1 MAFLREALSSI
12 DLGGAEIIDYHPG
25 RKIAAVITGGSNLS
39 LVSYAKGFDQPE
51 LLRELELEG
60 DAQSVAIND
69 QGLIAVALSVNDNN
83 DGRIA
88 FYQLNNKNKAVKK
101 GSVAVGNLPDS
112 ISFSPDGSVLVSAN
126 EGEPSK
132 FYGTEDG
139 VDPEG
144 SISVIRIRDGKPG
157 ASKVTT
163 LGFGAYST
171 EALRGLGIR
180 ISGENPT
187 PRLDIEPEYVS
198 ISPNGRKAYITLQE
212 NNGIAQ
218 VDLKRSK
225 IDSIF
230 SQGEKSWSG
239 IAIDSTDDDG
249 VYAPGVKTLFGLRMA
264 DGIKTF
270 QHKGKTYLITADEGD
285 SRVRPDDVNFEAIL
299 GDGTTYSFGDNL
311 TDGVLATLE
320 DELTGASIYV
330 YGSADVGNRG
340 DFEAD
345 QGDELFITLKY
356 GAVSDDGFY
365 SDEKRAGKL
374 TEGDPTLLSEG
385 RIKTV
390 SDSNDPVTGIRS
402 FGGRSFT
409 IFDSKGSVVYDSGNL
424 LDQITNAAGFYDDG
438 RSDDKSI
445 EPEGVAVATIKNR
458 RFAFIGLERPFN
470 QNDPNELGTFIPVF
484 EITQPS
490 APTYLGAF
498 SGAGSLS
505 PEGLSWVGDGK
516 RGGYLLVANEVSGTL
531 DSFRFNLGMA

>member
-1 MAFLREALSSI
+1 MAFLREAQSSI
-12 DLGGAEIIDYHPG
+12 DLGGAEILDYHPG

-88 FYQLNNKNKAVKK
+88 FYQLNNKNKAVAK

-163 LGFGAYST
+163 LGFGEYST

-218 VDLKRSK
+218 VDLKRRK

-249 VYAPGVKTLFGLRMA
+249 VYAPGDKTLFGLRMA
-264 DGIKTF
+264 DGIETF
-270 QHKGKTYLITADEGD
+270 QHKGKTYLITANEGD
-285 SRVRPDDVNFEAIL
+285 GRVRPDDVNFEAIL

-340 DFEAD
+340 NFEAD

-356 GAVSDDGFY
+356 GAVSDDDFY

-470 QNDPNELGTFIPVF
+470 QNDPDELGTFIPVF

-531 DSFRFNLGMA
+531 DSFRFSLGMA

>member
-1 MAFLREALSSI
+1 MAFLREAQSTI
-12 DLGGAEIIDYHPG
+12 ELGGAEIVDYHPV

-88 FYQLNNKNKAVKK
+88 FYQLNGNNKAVAK

-144 SISVIRIRDGKPG
+144 SISVIRIRDSKPG

-163 LGFGAYST
+163 LGFGDYST

-218 VDLKRSK
+218 VDLKRRK

-239 IAIDSTDDDG
+239 IAIDSTDRDG

-264 DGIKTF
+264 DGIETF
-270 QHKGKTYLITADEGD
+270 QHKGKTYLITANEGD
-285 SRVRPDDVNFEAIL
+285 GRVRPDDVNFEAIL

-340 DFEAD
+340 NFEAD

-356 GAVSDDGFY
+356 GAVGDDGFY

-505 PEGLSWVGDGK
+505 PEGLSWVGNGK
-516 RGGYLLVANEVSGTL
+516 RGGHLLVANEVSGTL
-531 DSFRFNLGMA
+531 DSFRFTLGMA

>member
-1 MAFLREALSSI
+1 MAFLREAQSSI

-25 RKIAAVITGGSNLS
+25 RKIAAVITGGSNLY

-163 LGFGAYST
+163 LGFGDYST

-218 VDLKRSK
+218 VDLKRRK

-239 IAIDSTDDDG
+239 IAIDSTDRDG

-264 DGIKTF
+264 DGIETF
-270 QHKGKTYLITADEGD
+270 RHKGKTYLITANEGD
-285 SRVRPDDVNFEAIL
+285 GRVRPDDVNFEAIL

-340 DFEAD
+340 NFEAD

-498 SGAGSLS
+498 SSAGSLS

-531 DSFRFNLGMA
+531 DSFRFSLGMA

>member
-1 MAFLREALSSI
+1 VTFLREAQSSI
-12 DLGGAEIIDYHPG
+12 DLGGAEIVDYLPG
-25 RKIAAVITGGSNLS
+25 RDIAAVITGGSNLS

-69 QGLIAVALSVNDNN
+69 NGLIAVALSVNDNN

-88 FYQLNNKNKAVKK
+88 FYQLNGENKAVAK

-112 ISFSPDGSVLVSAN
+112 IIFSTNGKVLVSAN

-144 SISVIRIRDGKPG
+144 SISIIRIREGKPG

-163 LGFGAYST
+163 LGFGDYST
-171 EALRGLGIR
+171 EALRSLGIR

-187 PRLDIEPEYVS
+187 PRLDVEPEYVS

-218 VDLKRSK
+218 VDLKQRK

-239 IAIDSTDDDG
+239 IAIDSTDRDG
-249 VYAPGVKTLFGLRMA
+249 VYAPGLKTLFGLRMA
-264 DGIKTF
+264 DGIDTF
-270 QHKGKTYLITADEGD
+270 QSKGKTYLITANEGD
-285 SRVRPDDVNFEAIL
+285 GRVRPDDVNFEATL
-299 GDGTTYSFGDNL
+299 SDGTTYSFGDNL
-311 TDGVLATLE
+311 TDGVLTTLE

-330 YGSADVGNRG
+330 YGSADVGNAG
-340 DFEAD
+340 NFDAD

-356 GAVSDDGFY
+356 GAVGDDGFY
-365 SDEKRAGKL
+365 SDEERAGKL
-374 TEGDPTLLSEG
+374 TEGDPTLISEG

-409 IFDSKGSVVYDSGNL
+409 IFDSKGAVMYDSGNL
-424 LDQITNAAGFYDDG
+424 LDQISNAAGFYDDG

-458 RFAFIGLERPFN
+458 SFAFIGLERPFN

-484 EITQPS
+484 EITNPS
-490 APTYLGAF
+490 VPNYLGAF

-516 RGGYLLVANEVSGTL
+516 RGGQLLVANEVSGTL
-531 DSFRFNLGMA
+531 DSFRFSLGMA